1 MTRRF
6 VIVGN
11 GAAGLAAAEA
21 IRRLDA
27 QAEITI
33 VGDEPHPFYS
43 RPGLAYYLSG
53 LLPEAQLF
61 SRPEREYRQLGIR
74 RLTAKATLIKAE
86 AHRLELE
93 NGESLAYDALL
104 LAVGARAVRPRT
116 PGIDLDGVVVL
127 DTLDDAR
134 DIINR
139 SRRAKRAVVVGG
151 GITAMEIAEGLAAR
165 GVETHYLLRRDRYW
179 ANVLDSDE
187 SELVE
192 DRLEEEGVR
201 LHHNSEI
208 ARILGRGGRVTGV
221 ELSPGHVLSCQI
233 VGVAIGIAPRVD
245 LARASGLKVSRGI
258 AVDPFLRT
266 SAPDVFAAGDVA
278 EVFDPDIGEPV
289 LDSLWWLAIEQGK
302 AAGVNMAGR
311 PRAYRKGIPFNVTRV
326 GGVTTTILGCVG
338 QRVEDED
345 LVAIAR
351 GDSQTWRGRP
361 DASEVEDDS
370 QRNRVRVLV
379 GRERIMGALLMGD
392 QSLSLPLQDLIRER
406 VDVTPVRDHLLSPE
420 RHLSSV
426 ITNYWETWRRGQHV
440 G

>member
-21 IRRLDA
+21 VRQRDA

-33 VGDEPHPFYS
+33 VGDEAHPFYS

-61 SRPEREYRQLGIR
+61 SRSHREYRQLGIR
-74 RLTAKATLIKAE
+74 RLTARAARVRAE
-86 AHRLELE
+86 SHHLELE
-93 NGESLAYDALL
+93 DGQSLGYDALL

-134 DIINR
+134 DIIRR
-139 SRRAKRAVVVGG
+139 SRRAKRAVIVGG
-151 GITAMEIAEGLAAR
+151 GITALEMAEGLAAR

-179 ANVLDSDE
+179 GNVLDPDE

-192 DRLEEEGVR
+192 TRLEEEGVR
-201 LHHNSEI
+201 LHHNTEI
-208 ARILGRGGRVTGV
+208 TQILGRRGRVAGV
-221 ELSPGHVLSCQI
+221 ELAPGRVLPCQI
-233 VGVAIGIAPRVD
+233 VGVAIGIAPRLD
-245 LARASGLKVSRGI
+245 LARASGLAVSRGI

-266 SAPDVFAAGDVA
+266 SAPDVYAAGDVA
-278 EVFDPDIGEPV
+278 EVFDPDVGEPV

-302 AAGVNMAGR
+302 AAGVNMAGQ

-345 LVAIAR
+345 LIAIAR

-361 DASEVEDDS
+361 DALAVEDDT
-370 QRNRVRVLV
+370 QRNRLRVLV
-379 GRERIMGALLMGD
+379 GRERIVGALLMGD
-392 QSLSLPLQDLIRER
+392 QSLSRPLQDLIRER

-420 RHLSSV
+420 GHLSSI
-426 ITNYWETWRRGQHV
+426 ITGYWETWRRGQHV
-440 G
+440 Q

>member
-1 MTRRF
+1 M
-6 VIVGN
+6 IVGN

-33 VGDEPHPFYS
+33 VGEEPHPFYS

-53 LLPEAQLF
+53 LLPETQLF
-61 SRPEREYRQLGIR
+61 SRPERDYRQLGIR
-74 RLTAKATLIKAE
+74 RLTAKAALVKAD

-93 NGESLAYDALL
+93 GGASLAYDALL
-104 LAVGARAVRPRT
+104 VAVGARAVRPRT
-116 PGIDLDGVVVL
+116 PGMDLDGVVFL

-134 DIINR
+134 DIIRR

-151 GITAMEIAEGLAAR
+151 GITAMEIAEGLVAR

-179 ANVLDSDE
+179 ANVLDPDE

-201 LHHNSEI
+201 LHHNTDI
-208 ARILGRGGRVTGV
+208 NRILGRGGRVTGV

-233 VGVAIGIAPRVD
+233 VGVAIGIAPRLD

-258 AVDPFLRT
+258 AVDPFLKT
-266 SAPDVFAAGDVA
+266 SAPDVYAAGDVA
-278 EVFDPDIGEPV
+278 EVFDPEIGEPV

-338 QRVEDED
+338 QRTEDKD

-361 DASEVEDDS
+361 DALAVEDDT
-370 QRNRVRVLV
+370 QRTRVRVLV

-392 QSLSLPLQDLIRER
+392 QTLSQPLQDLIRER

-420 RHLSSV
+420 GHLSSV
-426 ITNYWETWRRGQHV
+426 ITGYWDTWRRGQDV
-440 G
+440 R